1 MRIFST
7 PLNRRSVL
15 RVMCTGGASAAWV
28 QTSWGQ
34 ITGMGDAINK
44 AGRQRMLSQRM
55 GKAWLGLGAGV
66 NTVTARRVLDQSIAL
81 FDKQLAELKAFAPT
95 PDIRLTCTQL
105 ESEWSVYRGL
115 LEGSTPTVPSAKP
128 LLGQGNKVLALA
140 HKGTGQLEQHSG
152 KPGAKLVNMAG
163 RQRMLSQRMAQ
174 YSLASLWN
182 VDADTSQREMNK
194 ARDKFLPALEIL
206 RNAPEATAQIK
217 QELVLADAQWL
228 LFNNAL
234 TSQVGST
241 KAVSDVFATSENLLT
256 VMDRVTG
263 MYDRILG

>member
-7 PLNRRSVL
+7 ALNRRSVL
-15 RVMCTGGASAAWV
+15 RVMCVGGASAAWV

-66 NTVTARRVLDQSIAL
+66 EAASARRVLDQSVAL

-95 PDIRLTCTQL
+95 PDIRLTYTQL
-105 ESEWSVYRGL
+105 ESEWSVYKSL
-115 LEGSTPTVPSAKP
+115 LLGTVPAVPEAKA
-128 LLGQGNKVLALA
+128 LLVQGNKVLALA

-174 YSLASLWN
+174 YSLAGLWN
-182 VDADTSQREMNK
+182 VDVANSEREWLK
-194 ARDKFLPALEIL
+194 ARTEFLPALEIL
-206 RNAPEATAQIK
+206 RTAPEATAQIK
-217 QELVLADAQWL
+217 QELVLADAQWF
-228 LFNNAL
+228 LFDSAL
-234 TSQVGST
+234 KSRAGGT